1 VSGSGWYEGPG
12 WPGGEDLSGEKSI
25 LTSSG
30 TFNLA
35 PGDSQE
41 IEIAILMARGDNN
54 LDSITKL
61 KQKAAAVRE
70 FYLTG
75 EISSVEDSDISD
87 PSSFK
92 LEQNYPNPFNPSTM
106 INYQLSMNNE
116 VDLSIYNLLGQKVA
130 TLVSKKQAAGSYQ
143 VEWDA
148 SAYASGV
155 YYYVLKAGEFRDVK
169 KMVYLK

>member
-1 VSGSGWYEGPG
+1 
-12 WPGGEDLSGEKSI
+12 
-25 LTSSG
+25 
-30 TFNLA
+30 
-35 PGDSQE
+35 
-41 IEIAILMARGDNN
+41 MARGDSN

-75 EISSVEDSDISD
+75 EISSVEESNISG

-92 LEQNYPNPFNPSTM
+92 LEQNYPNPFNPITA
-106 INYQLSMNNE
+106 IGYRLSAVSD
-116 VDLSIYNLLGQKVA
+116 VDLSIYNVLGQKVL
-130 TLVSKKQAAGSYQ
+130 TLVSKKQTAGKYQ

-148 SAYASGV
+148 SGFASGV
-155 YYYVLKAGEFRDVK
+155 YYYVLKAGDFKEVK